1 MDNKKVKKSKKKRKT
16 KKKKKPIDDETARL
30 AAEQAK
36 KELVEFLATKTDLT
50 EDELLVSYDEFH
62 EKYPSGEINKKEF
75 LEQSKVIKC
84 TLQTTTKSSINCT
97 SGWNVSGGGTF

>member
-1 MDNKKVKKSKKKRKT
+1 MDNKKKVRKSKKKRKT

-50 EDELLVSYDEFH
+50 EEELLEAHDDFH

-75 LEQSKVIKC
+75 LEQSKERLKHKILIHK
-84 TLQTTTKSSINCT
+84 
-97 SGWNVSGGGTF
+97 NVN